1 MFEKLQQIGGNIWLP
16 RGTTWLELSLLRVCK
31 VSAECVQVCTHYVFN
46 RQRYTGGMSC
56 DHRNKRREQHVKIDE
71 EVGVM
76 HPYTKECQIF
86 LINHQKPEGHGT
98 DSSKSA

>member
-1 MFEKLQQIGGNIWLP
+1 M
-16 RGTTWLELSLLRVCK
+16 
-31 VSAECVQVCTHYVFN
+31 
-46 RQRYTGGMSC
+46 
-56 DHRNKRREQHVKIDE
+56 KIDE

-76 HPYTKECQIF
+76 YPYTKECQIF